1 VVLIASW
8 CPGVPVCLRSA
19 RDKTVRAADLAM
31 DLTTWSVIVPLILA
45 LLLSGLVQ
53 ALGTT
58 WGLFRHYW
66 VLVKLL
72 LPVFATIIL
81 LLQMPLIGYMAD
93 IAAEATLSGADRRDL
108 RSSLV
113 VHAAGG
119 LLVLLVAA
127 ALSVYKPRYGGAEA
141 AQGAPMNTLEA
152 PTIRLFYETHGCGLS
167 DVGTIGPNAGLA

>member
-1 VVLIASW
+1 
-8 CPGVPVCLRSA
+8 
-19 RDKTVRAADLAM
+19 
-31 DLTTWSVIVPLILA
+31 LILA
-45 LLLSGLVQ
+45 SLLSGLIQ

-127 ALSVYKPRYGGAEA
+127 ALSVYKPRGMTRYGGAEA
-141 AQGAPMNTLEA
+141 ARGAPMNTLEA
-152 PTIRLFYETHGCGLS
+152 PAIRLFYETHGCDLP